1 MSFGLYVGL
10 QEYVCAGGAKV
21 ILSHWAEEATRG
33 RADVMLDD
41 SKELGF
47 IVFYFVRCDH
57 GIVIVF

>member
-1 MSFGLYVGL
+1 MFVP
-10 QEYVCAGGAKV
+10 GGSKV